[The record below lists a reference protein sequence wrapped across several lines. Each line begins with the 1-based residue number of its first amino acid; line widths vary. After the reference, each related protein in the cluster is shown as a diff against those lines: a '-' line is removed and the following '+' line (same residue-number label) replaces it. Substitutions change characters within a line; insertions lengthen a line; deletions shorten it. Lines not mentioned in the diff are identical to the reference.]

1 MSELTLAYDNPF
13 WRFSTKLYRLESV
26 ESACI
31 YLQDHQGVMVNQ
43 LLFSCWL
50 TTQNV
55 CFTKDWPQQVEPVLG
70 WHNQFVVPL
79 RKQRRQLKPM
89 ADMEAHLA
97 DMREHLLSAELIA
110 EQHEQALLY
119 LLYSLKK
126 GMQSCHDRETALRTN
141 IRFTLKD
148 AQMTATAQQQLKNL
162 LELVVDEDI
171 AQLIIVGLAAD
182 LDQNAQD

>member
-13 WRFSTKLYRLESV
+13 WRFSTKLYRLDSV
-26 ESACI
+26 ESACV

-50 TTQNV
+50 TTQSV

-89 ADMEAHLA
+89 ANVEAHLKE
-97 DMREHLLSAELIA
+97 MREHLLSAELIA

-119 LLYSLKK
+119 LLYTLKK
-126 GMQSCHDRETALRTN
+126 GIESCPDRETALKTN
-141 IRFTLKD
+141 LRFTLKD
-148 AQMTATAQQQLKNL
+148 ARLTATAQQQLKNL
-162 LELVVDEDI
+162 LELVVDDQI
-171 AQLIIVGLAAD
+171 AQTIVAGLSGD
-182 LDQNAQD
+182 TEQNF

>member
-1 MSELTLAYDNPF
+1 MSELSLEYDNPF
-13 WRFSTKLYRLESV
+13 WRFSTKLYRLDSV
-26 ESACI
+26 EAACI

-55 CFTKDWPQQVEPVLG
+55 CYSSDWAQQVEPVLG

-79 RKQRRQLKPM
+79 RKQRRHLKPM
-89 ADMEAHLA
+89 SGVEQHLKA
-97 DMREHLLSAELIA
+97 MREHLLAAELIA

-119 LLYSLKK
+119 LLYSLRK
-126 GMQSCHDRETALRTN
+126 GVESCVDRKTALLNN

-148 AQMTATAQQQLKNL
+148 AQMTGSAQAQLKHIMT
-162 LELVVDEDI
+162 LVIDDDI
-171 AQLIIVGLAAD
+171 ADEVIIALSA
-182 LDQNAQD
+182 

>member
-13 WRFSTKLYRLESV
+13 WRFSTKLYRLDSV

-50 TTQNV
+50 TTQNM
-55 CFTKDWPQQVEPVLG
+55 CYTPGWAQQVEPVLG

-89 ADMEAHLA
+89 AEMEASLQN
-97 DMREHLLSAELIA
+97 MREHLLEAELIA

-126 GMQSCHDRETALRTN
+126 GVQRCADREAALNIN

-148 AQMTATAQQQLKNL
+148 TRLTATAQQHLRVL
-162 LELVVDEDI
+162 LELIVDAEV
-171 AQLIIVGLAAD
+171 AGKLITGLSS
-182 LDQNAQD
+182 DQSATD